1 MIFMINLLELKS
13 RIDDLIEHL
22 DDSEGYK
29 LYSIIKNSEDL
40 KLIQQD
46 VDFNK
51 YYLLLQF
58 LIIPYLEINEIAELL
73 KKDISIA
80 LNDNNFDLFAVVKR
94 RLIYVDISER
104 DECKKELKSAL
115 IDNGVI
121 ITQTV
126 VSSSGGKLNT
136 VNDWIKD
143 FISSVNQKGSNSL
156 AQAQYYQRPY
166 YLKLSEIEKNK
177 LRRLFQL
184 YRYLSLSSLTP
195 DGFEDDMLFQTKDGQ
210 LVTSNKSKIVVL
222 YDPRGKDMMSSR
234 THRNYPEVV
243 IKKKSR
249 ENETT
254 KKLVE
259 LEEIAAQFPAGSLER
274 KAIEEEM
281 KKLGG

>member
-259 LEEIAAQFPAGSLER
+259 IEEIAAQFPAGSLER